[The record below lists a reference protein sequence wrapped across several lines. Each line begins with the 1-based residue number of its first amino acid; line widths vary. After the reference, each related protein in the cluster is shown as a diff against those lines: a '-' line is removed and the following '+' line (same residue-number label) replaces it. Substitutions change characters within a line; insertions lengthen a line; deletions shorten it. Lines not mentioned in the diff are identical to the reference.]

1 MRTEIAEA
9 GAEEDMQ
16 AMTAWYQQRP
26 AMAAALMAL
35 VIVLIALAASEM
47 AGIRAI
53 HSLGIGALPLSILIG
68 MGLAA
73 LPFTERLR
81 AVGSAARVQQ
91 GAQKILLQT
100 GIVLFGFQLSLTD
113 LAAVGWQA
121 LVADILTIAVVLP
134 LGIWLGR
141 RVLKLPL
148 SLAVLLAIGSAV
160 CGAAAILA
168 TAPVLG
174 KYLPDGESDEEQNQS
189 VGLAVAAVALFG
201 TFSVLLYPQVQHW
214 FGLNADVTGIY
225 IGSTIHEVAQA
236 LAATDALSTATQ
248 HNAVIVKLMRV
259 LMLAPVLILLALWLQ
274 ERTAQDEQKTTV
286 KHKLTVPGFVL
297 LFLLVVA
304 VNTLLPA
311 VLGAEVLQQLRAVA
325 TWASA
330 LLLALA
336 MAALGLN
343 IRWAHLSDAGW
354 KPMVLG
360 TLLWLV
366 LLIGGGLFFSLLQSQ
381 ALI

>member
-1 MRTEIAEA
+1 MKLTP
-9 GAEEDMQ
+9 GQ
-16 AMTAWYQQRP
+16 AATALPVQNPRS
-26 AMAAALMAL
+26 AAVMMAL
-35 VIVLIALAASEM
+35 LIALIALAASEM

-53 HSLGIGALPLSILIG
+53 HGLGIGALPLSILLG
-68 MGLAA
+68 MVLAA
-73 LPFTERLR
+73 LPLTERLR
-81 AVGSAARVQQ
+81 AREGAARVQQ
-91 GAQKILLQT
+91 TAQKTLLQA

-121 LVADILTIAVVLP
+121 LVADVLTIAVILP

-141 RVLKLPL
+141 KVLKLPL
-148 SLAVLLAIGSAV
+148 SLAVLLATGSAV

-174 KYLPDGESDEEQNQS
+174 RYLRDGESAEQQNQS

-201 TFSVLLYPQVQHW
+201 TLSVLLYPQVQSW
-214 FGLNADVTGIY
+214 LGLNAGVTGIY

-236 LAATDALSTATQ
+236 VAATDALSTATQ

-259 LMLAPVLILLALWLQ
+259 VMLAPVLILLALWLQ
-274 ERTAQDEQKTTV
+274 ESGQAQAGRATAR
-286 KHKLTVPGFVL
+286 HKVSVPGFVL
-297 LFLLVVA
+297 LFLAVV
-304 VNTLLPA
+304 VINTLLPQ
-311 VLGAEVLQQLRAVA
+311 LLSAEWLQTLRHLA
-325 TWASA
+325 TLASA

-354 KPMVLG
+354 KPVLLG
-360 TLLWLV
+360 AVLWLV
-366 LLIGGGLFFSLLQSQ
+366 LLLGGGLFFSLMQTLT
-381 ALI
+381 LI